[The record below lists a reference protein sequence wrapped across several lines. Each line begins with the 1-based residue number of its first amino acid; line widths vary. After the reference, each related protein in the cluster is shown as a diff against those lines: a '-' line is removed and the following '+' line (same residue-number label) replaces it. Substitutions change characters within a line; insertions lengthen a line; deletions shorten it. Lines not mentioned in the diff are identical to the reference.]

1 MSDNPKATFMP
12 ELHLPSGT
20 FDISFYTNAFGAVV
34 LRRFDNEDGSVHAA
48 EMSIDGTLFILHEEN
63 VAKGKLTPAQCKG
76 FTATIGL
83 MVEDADSMMARAI
96 AAGAKEVMPA
106 TTYEYGYRQG
116 DILDPFGH
124 QWTIEMFV

>member
-1 MSDNPKATFMP
+1 MSDKPRASFMP

-48 EMSIDGTLFILHEEN
+48 EMSIDGAMFILHEEN
-63 VAKGKLTPAQCKG
+63 TAKGKLTPSQCKG
-76 FTATIGL
+76 STTTIGL
-83 MVEDADSMMARAI
+83 LVDDTDSMMARAI
-96 AAGAKEVMPA
+96 AAGAKAIMPA

>member
-1 MSDNPKATFMP
+1 MP

-48 EMSIDGTLFILHEEN
+48 EMSIDGAMFILHEEN
-63 VAKGKLTPAQCKG
+63 KDKGKLTPAQCKG
-76 FTATIGL
+76 FTTTIGL
-83 MVEDADSMMARAI
+83 MVDDVDSMMVRAI
-96 AAGAKEVMPA
+96 AAGAKEIVPV

-124 QWTIEMFV
+124 HWTIEMFI